1 MPKADLTILSGERWP
16 KGLNADRW
24 RRRVFV
30 SAWITYAG
38 FYFCRKNLSV
48 LMPLLSR
55 EQGYSNLQLAH
66 LIFSFSLA
74 YVLGQFISGL
84 LVDRFGSRRV
94 VAVGAAVSAM
104 ASVLMGIWQNPA
116 LFLILEFVNG
126 LGQSTGWSG
135 VVKLMAS
142 WFERAERGV
151 VMAWWSTSYV
161 LGGFLA
167 TVFATWMATAP
178 YLLPELSWRRGMFG
192 PALVL
197 GIVAMFLYWAVRDDP
212 KSAGL
217 SITFGEDHDGV
228 ERESATASRRRW
240 ALLFK
245 NPNIQAIAVMY
256 FLLKLARYSL
266 LFWLPLY
273 LSQKLHYSDERA
285 GYTSSL
291 FEMIGF
297 LGPILAGY
305 ASDRLLRSRRFPV
318 GATMLWVLGF
328 MCLVQPLA
336 NLAGFWGT
344 AVSISVIGILV
355 YGPDTLMSGAA
366 VQDSTRNSSTGL
378 ALGYVDGIGS
388 CGQLLSGYAVAGI
401 VRWFGWDSTFT
412 LFAAA
417 SVIAGLILATRW
429 EAERRD
435 LVAKAEIDCV
445 PVC

>member
-1 MPKADLTILSGERWP
+1 MPKADLTILSGERWS

-24 RRRVFV
+24 RSRVFIG
-30 SAWITYAG
+30 AWITYAG

-135 VVKLMAS
+135 MVKLMAS

-167 TVFATWMATAP
+167 TVFATWMATTP

-192 PALVL
+192 PAW
-197 GIVAMFLYWAVRDDP
+197 FWE
-212 KSAGL
+212 L
-217 SITFGEDHDGV
+217 SRCSF
-228 ERESATASRRRW
+228 
-240 ALLFK
+240 
-245 NPNIQAIAVMY
+245 
-256 FLLKLARYSL
+256 
-266 LFWLPLY
+266 
-273 LSQKLHYSDERA
+273 
-285 GYTSSL
+285 
-291 FEMIGF
+291 IG
-297 LGPILAGY
+297 
-305 ASDRLLRSRRFPV
+305 
-318 GATMLWVLGF
+318 
-328 MCLVQPLA
+328 
-336 NLAGFWGT
+336 
-344 AVSISVIGILV
+344 
-355 YGPDTLMSGAA
+355 
-366 VQDSTRNSSTGL
+366 
-378 ALGYVDGIGS
+378 
-388 CGQLLSGYAVAGI
+388 
-401 VRWFGWDSTFT
+401 
-412 LFAAA
+412 LFAMTPK
-417 SVIAGLILATRW
+417 VLAF
-429 EAERRD
+429 
-435 LVAKAEIDCV
+435 
-445 PVC
+445 P